1 MKVQKYVDSGNFLL
15 NKYFLK
21 LHCLFSENIHQIPT
35 LNYLFL
41 VPSRSTWVEMGV
53 LGFLQLLKKKK
64 ISFVFSK
71 VSLIFHHL
79 LHFLT
84 ERLFSKLF
92 VQRNFCSTFF
102 LFISFFQF
110 RSNERFRNCSYKYC
124 TMPNDLF
131 LGL

>member
-1 MKVQKYVDSGNFLL
+1 MSWLHKESRAKEAGAKYTESLEWNKSADSSHFLL

-64 ISFVFSK
+64 DFVCVLKGIVNFPSFTSFSHWT
-71 VSLIFHHL
+71 I
-79 LHFLT
+79 
-84 ERLFSKLF
+84 
-92 VQRNFCSTFF
+92 VQ
-102 LFISFFQF
+102 
-110 RSNERFRNCSYKYC
+110 
-124 TMPNDLF
+124 
-131 LGL
+131 

>member
-1 MKVQKYVDSGNFLL
+1 MSWLHKESRTMEAGAKYTESLEWNKSADSSHFLL

-21 LHCLFSENIHQIPT
+21 LYCLFSENIHQIPT

-71 VSLIFHHL
+71 VSLIFHHF
-79 LHFLT
+79 LHFFT

-92 VQRNFCSTFF
+92 VQRNFCSYRFF
-102 LFISFFQF
+102 NFVQ
-110 RSNERFRNCSYKYC
+110 
-124 TMPNDLF
+124 MNDL
-131 LGL
+131 